1 MAPVTLD
8 ATLFLSRV
16 VCRFDKRKQE
26 PIEKPVEPFE
36 PRDRALY
43 LSTLPVRFV
52 LSTKPDRATKRKRG
66 RRAFSSF
73 FALHPAHPP
82 SIRFSFITTAAVYV
96 FATARSTEAT
106 SSFTLE
112 MKALHRRTGGRKRAW
127 EWFFIGTSYKAILHS
142 PLLCTEAVT
151 DFLFLPWS
159 SRAQDVPP
167 SFSLSF
173 PSSSATFRLCG
184 NLSTSLHATLFPPFS
199 SSMNVSRSCFYM
211 VLPCSPKHRAN
222 YFLSGFS
229 DLLAPLVLH
238 AVLLLTPF
246 PTLNPLSPSL
256 FSSVVRKLPTGIRI
270 HIDHY

>member
-1 MAPVTLD
+1 MPG
-8 ATLFLSRV
+8 
-16 VCRFDKRKQE
+16 
-26 PIEKPVEPFE
+26 
-36 PRDRALY
+36 
-43 LSTLPVRFV
+43 
-52 LSTKPDRATKRKRG
+52 RATKRKRG

-112 MKALHRRTGGRKRAW
+112 MKALHRRTGGRKGAW

-184 NLSTSLHATLFPPFS
+184 NLSTSFHAALFPPFS
-199 SSMNVSRSCFYM
+199 SSMNVSRPCFYM
-211 VLPCSPKHRAN
+211 VSPVRPSIEQITFWVASPTCLPLLSSTPFFFSRPSQSLTLFHRLCSPA
-222 YFLSGFS
+222 L
-229 DLLAPLVLH
+229 
-238 AVLLLTPF
+238 
-246 PTLNPLSPSL
+246 
-256 FSSVVRKLPTGIRI
+256 
-270 HIDHY
+270 